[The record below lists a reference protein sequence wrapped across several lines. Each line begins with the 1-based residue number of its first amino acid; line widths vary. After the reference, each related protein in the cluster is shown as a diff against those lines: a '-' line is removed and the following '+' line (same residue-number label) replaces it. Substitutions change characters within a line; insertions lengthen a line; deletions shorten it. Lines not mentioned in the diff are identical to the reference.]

1 MKVKEYKAETERRV
15 LISMVLDVGVLGRM
29 AGIWKSEGLFPS
41 KWSNLVAGWCVAYYN
56 EYNESPGAA
65 IEQVFRTWAA
75 DNYIDDDTL
84 ELVEGFLHGLSDYS
98 GVGNLP
104 ASEFVVDKA
113 MDYFNKIQLRQL
125 GEYLSNGATVDQCR
139 NRLAAYAD
147 VGVSSA
153 SSFDAFSEEA
163 VKEAFSTSS
172 ENLIE
177 YPGPLGRFFRGQL
190 GREQFVAFNG
200 PEKRGKSFWLM
211 DLAWQAMRQRRRVAV
226 FEVGDMSKRQIMRRL
241 MSRATGL
248 PKDPCTVLYP
258 VSLHCAEGQPVAE
271 VGFKERVYKQ
281 GISYQA
287 AKDAVDKRVRGGF
300 ANKLRLSVHSN
311 SSMTVQGLRV
321 ELAEWY
327 RKDNWVPDVV
337 IIDYADILAPPM
349 GVADTRDQINATWK
363 QLRRMSQ
370 ELCCLVVTATQADT
384 ASYDVQTV
392 SMKNFSEDKR
402 KNAHV
407 TGTVGINQTAAEA
420 DIDVTRLNWVNVR
433 DGDMKANQ
441 CVHVAGCRALS
452 RMAVH
457 SSY

>member
-1 MKVKEYKAETERRV
+1 M
-15 LISMVLDVGVLGRM
+15 
-29 AGIWKSEGLFPS
+29 
-41 KWSNLVAGWCVAYYN
+41 
-56 EYNESPGAA
+56 
-65 IEQVFRTWAA
+65 
-75 DNYIDDDTL
+75 
-84 ELVEGFLHGLSDYS
+84 
-98 GVGNLP
+98 
-104 ASEFVVDKA
+104 
-113 MDYFNKIQLRQL
+113 
-125 GEYLSNGATVDQCR
+125 
-139 NRLAAYAD
+139 
-147 VGVSSA
+147 
-153 SSFDAFSEEA
+153 
-163 VKEAFSTSS
+163 
-172 ENLIE
+172 
-177 YPGPLGRFFRGQL
+177 
-190 GREQFVAFNG
+190 
-200 PEKRGKSFWLM
+200 
-211 DLAWQAMRQRRRVAV
+211 
-226 FEVGDMSKRQIMRRL
+226 
-241 MSRATGL
+241 
-248 PKDPCTVLYP
+248 
-258 VSLHCAEGQPVAE
+258 AE